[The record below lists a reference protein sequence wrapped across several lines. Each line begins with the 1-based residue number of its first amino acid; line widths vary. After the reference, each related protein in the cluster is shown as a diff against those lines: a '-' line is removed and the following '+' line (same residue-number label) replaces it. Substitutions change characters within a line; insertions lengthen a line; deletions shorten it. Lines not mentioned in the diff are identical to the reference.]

1 MKNIEINTAAI
12 EQFNIFVMQQDVDG
26 LPVGLFEGKTGLS
39 IYFYHQARLRSEK
52 RYKTFAGKL
61 LDSTYEQIH
70 SKLPVDLKSGFTG
83 ICSGILHLIETGFV
97 KGNPNFVLKNLDD
110 KIINTLY
117 FSYFSDNQY
126 ISSDELKTVAHCSL
140 YLCKRL
146 TDNNLAKNE
155 KHIFEQIVIK
165 AVNKI
170 ETAISS
176 GKMAEPWLFSR
187 YDYFPA
193 LYLELIEKVYKLGFY
208 SYKLDKVCDEWN
220 ERLISI
226 LPTLK
231 SYRLQMAAAME
242 KVNRFYKSGKWT
254 EHISLL
260 KQSVDIES
268 VINTDF
274 RDKNLYIADGLS
286 GFYIFLKE
294 NNLLTDS
301 AKKLIAEK
309 IAYSEIWNNFEAA
322 PDNEKRG
329 YIGLMSGLAG
339 VILTSHLK

>member
-1 MKNIEINTAAI
+1 
-12 EQFNIFVMQQDVDG
+12 
-26 LPVGLFEGKTGLS
+26 
-39 IYFYHQARLRSEK
+39 
-52 RYKTFAGKL
+52 
-61 LDSTYEQIH
+61 
-70 SKLPVDLKSGFTG
+70 
-83 ICSGILHLIETGFV
+83 
-97 KGNPNFVLKNLDD
+97 
-110 KIINTLY
+110 
-117 FSYFSDNQY
+117 
-126 ISSDELKTVAHCSL
+126 L

-146 TDNNLAKNE
+146 INNKLSKNE
-155 KHIFEQIVIK
+155 KHIFEQIVIR

-170 ETAISS
+170 ETTISPE
-176 GKMAEPWLFSR
+176 KMAEPWLFSR

-220 ERLISI
+220 ERLLST

-231 SYRLQMAAAME
+231 SHRLLMAVTME
-242 KVNRFYKSGKWT
+242 KVNRFYKSERWK

-260 KQSVDIES
+260 RQSVDIES

-301 AKKLIAEK
+301 AKELISKK
-309 IAYSEIWNNFEAA
+309 IAYSEIWNNFEAV
-322 PDNEKRG
+322 PDDYKQN
-329 YIGLMSGLAG
+329 YIGLMNGLAG
-339 VILTSHLK
+339 GILTSHFK